1 MEYQSHGAMTRA
13 EALAAYRELW
23 RPEPRVETVPLDR
36 AFGRVLA
43 EDLVGQ
49 CDLPVVR
56 ASRYDGYAMRSADFA
71 VAAEDAGIGGCA
83 PASSQGVALPD
94 TSSWREGSDFARA
107 DTGDDFPDAFDM
119 VVAIESTER
128 TEDGGLRLVP
138 DGKFAAGPGAGVSPR
153 GSISRKGDPIAPAH
167 LRLTPEAVA
176 AAAVGGY
183 AQLRVFSKPRVA
195 FIPTGTE
202 LVAWGSYP
210 QRGQNIEANSL
221 LVQGLLE
228 QWGAEAIVYP
238 VMRDTPD
245 QVAAAL
251 ERALDAADIVL
262 LNAGSSR
269 GGEDFNAELLQGR
282 ASYFRHGVKTV
293 PGRPVGMAIIDGK
306 PVVNAPGPVLA
317 AWLCLDW
324 LVRGLVAHWYGTPTF
339 ARRRVRARVT
349 RGIVDPKPRERI
361 VRMTLAPDPDDG
373 SALLA
378 TPVGALGVPQT
389 LVQTDALF
397 TLPADCD
404 GVEEGEE
411 VEVELLRPMELVH
424 PAGR

>member
-1 MEYQSHGAMTRA
+1 MEYQPSDAMTRA
-13 EALAAYRELW
+13 EALAAYRGLW

-56 ASRYDGYAMRSADFA
+56 ASRYDGYAMRSSDFG
-71 VAAEDAGIGGCA
+71 AAA
-83 PASSQGVALPD
+83 PVDGTPSSLRGAALPD
-94 TSSWREGSDFARA
+94 TSSWREGHDFARA
-107 DTGDDFPDAFDM
+107 DTGDDFPDEFDM
-119 VVAIESTER
+119 VVAVESTER
-128 TEDGGLRLVP
+128 TADGGLRLVP

-183 AQLRVFSKPRVA
+183 AQLKVYARPRVA
-195 FIPTGTE
+195 FVPTGSE

-221 LVQGLLE
+221 LVRGLLE
-228 QWGAEAIVYP
+228 QWGADAVVYP
-238 VMRDTPD
+238 VVRDTPE
-245 QVAAAL
+245 QVGSAL
-251 ERALDAADIVL
+251 ERALEAADVVL

-269 GGEDFNAELLQGR
+269 GGDDFNAELLQGR
-282 ASYFRHGVKTV
+282 ATYFRHGVRTV
-293 PGRPVGMAIIDGK
+293 PGRPVGMALIDGK

-324 LVRGLVAHWYGTPTF
+324 LVRGLVSHWYGMPTF
-339 ARRRVRARVT
+339 ARRRVRVRTTAAIR
-349 RGIVDPKPRERI
+349 DPKPRERI
-361 VRMTLAPDPDDG
+361 VRMVLAPDPDGGD
-373 SALLA
+373 ALLA
-378 TPVGALGVPQT
+378 TPIGALGVPQT
-389 LVQTDALF
+389 LVRTDALF
-397 TLPADCD
+397 TLPIDCD
-404 GVEEGEE
+404 EVRAGDE
-411 VEVELLRPMELVH
+411 VEVELLRPLEIVR
-424 PAGR
+424 ASWGS